1 MVNFFR
7 KLFSRSPSSSRKPP
21 RKGRFV
27 LVLSGGGMRGFY
39 TLGILKAIEES

>member
-1 MVNFFR
+1 MFDFFY
-7 KLFSRSPSSSRKPP
+7 KLFSRSSSSSHQPP
-21 RKGRFV
+21 KKGRFV

>member
-1 MVNFFR
+1 
-7 KLFSRSPSSSRKPP
+7 
-21 RKGRFV
+21 V